1 MEVNSSERGR
11 PRRTGVLKRPAY
23 HRSSMSLEREFH
35 CPRCGED
42 RDFWRVAA
50 MTLHLGEKTKWRCN
64 TCDYGLTRIA
74 DDGDTA
80 MEA

>member
-1 MEVNSSERGR
+1 
-11 PRRTGVLKRPAY
+11 
-23 HRSSMSLEREFH
+23 MSLEKEFY

-64 TCDYGLTRIA
+64 DCDYGLTRIN
-74 DDGDTA
+74 GDRDAAITA
-80 MEA
+80 